1 MKKIKIANGITTRNL
16 VLTALF
22 TALVAIGAFIKIP
35 TLIVPITLQFAFCLL
50 AGLLL
55 GAKYGGLAV
64 TVYLVMGLI
73 GIPVFTEG
81 GGIFYVLKPSF
92 GYLIGMAVGTFVCG
106 LIGRSGKKLSYWRM
120 VAGAVAAMLI
130 VDTLGVVYMYLMY
143 NYYLGTAMTFVRALY
158 AGMAV
163 FLPTDIMWC
172 FLMSLVAYKLVPVS
186 ERYASVRRNDLTP
199 ADAETAIAEETKI
212 SSEIRRPALAS
223 DPTDKPDKTE

>member
-1 MKKIKIANGITTRNL
+1 MKKMKMPSRITTRNL

-35 TLIVPITLQFAFCLL
+35 TFIVPITLQFAFCLL

-158 AGMAV
+158 VGMAV

-172 FLMSLVAYKLVPVS
+172 FLMSLVAYKLIPVS
-186 ERYASVRRNDLTP
+186 DRSASVRRSGLTP
-199 ADAETAIAEETKI
+199 ADTDTAAAEETKVAA
-212 SSEIRRPALAS
+212 EIRHPALAS
-223 DPTDKPDKTE
+223 DATDENGKTE